1 MSILAFFIIAG
12 NWEQP
17 KYLSKAECINK
28 VWYIH
33 TMEYYTEV
41 KLNEMLHATAW
52 MNLTTIMMNKTIQS
66 QYEG

>member
-1 MSILAFFIIAG
+1 
-12 NWEQP
+12 
-17 KYLSKAECINK
+17 
-28 VWYIH
+28 
-33 TMEYYTEV
+33 MEYYTEV

>member
-1 MSILAFFIIAG
+1 
-12 NWEQP
+12 
-17 KYLSKAECINK
+17 
-28 VWYIH
+28 
-33 TMEYYTEV
+33 MEYYTEL